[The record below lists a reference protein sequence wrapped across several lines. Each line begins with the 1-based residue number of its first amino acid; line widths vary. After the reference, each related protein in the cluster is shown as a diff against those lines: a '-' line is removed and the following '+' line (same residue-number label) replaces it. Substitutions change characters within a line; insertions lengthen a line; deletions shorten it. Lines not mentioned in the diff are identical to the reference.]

1 MQLSLKTLL
10 PIAAIG
16 TMALMACD
24 SPSSKAESYMGERPR
39 KEYLE
44 LTKSKNE
51 LLIQSKLDSMAY
63 RDIFNGTSAAKDSI
77 KVAEFNK
84 IAAKMRPYIKTNNAW
99 DNYKEI
105 NKKLVH
111 NGITNKEFKKIEKT
125 WSNFSTDTRNL
136 LIRQHYADDWAYR
149 KFFKKIGIL
158 DNKLIA
164 KCDSISK
171 IIRP

>member
-1 MQLSLKTLL
+1 MKVSFKTFL

-16 TMALMACD
+16 TVALTSCD
-24 SPSSKAESYMGERPR
+24 SPSSKAETYMGDRPR

-44 LTKSKNE
+44 LINSKNE

-63 RDIFNGTSAAKDSI
+63 RDIFNGTNAAKDST

-84 IAAKMRPYIKTNNAW
+84 IAAKMRPSLGTKGTW
-99 DNYKEI
+99 KNYVEI
-105 NKKLVH
+105 NKKLIR
-111 NGITNKEFKKIEKT
+111 NGITIKEFKKINKT
-125 WSNFSTDTRNL
+125 WSKFSTDTRNTL
-136 LIRQHYADDWAYR
+136 TCQHYADDWAYR

-158 DNKLIA
+158 DDKLNA
-164 KCDSISK
+164 KCDSVSE